1 MIDNFD
7 GKYAFL
13 SNFYESPMTIQDITY
28 PTNEHFF
35 QAMKTLD
42 LLERKK
48 IASAQTPGQAKR
60 LGRQVKLRWDW
71 ESVKEDTMLIGLRYK
86 FSNPDLKEKLLATG
100 DEELVEGNWWGDQY
114 WGVCD
119 GIGKNKLGKLLMKVR
134 EELAN

>member
-7 GKYAFL
+7 GEYAFL
-13 SNFYESPMTIQDITY
+13 SNFYESPMIIQGIIY

-35 QAMKTLD
+35 QAMKTLSPS
-42 LLERKK
+42 EREK
-48 IASAQTPGQAKR
+48 IASAPTPGQAKR
-60 LGRQVKLRWDW
+60 LGRQVELRWDW
-71 ESVKEDTMLIGLRYK
+71 ESVKEDVMLTGLRYK

-100 DEELVEGNWWGDQY
+100 NEELVEGNWWGDQY

>member
-7 GKYAFL
+7 GEYAFL
-13 SNFYESPMTIQDITY
+13 SNFYESPMTIQGITY

-42 LLERKK
+42 PSERKK

-71 ESVKEDTMLIGLRYK
+71 EGVKEDVMLIGLRYK

-100 DEELVEGNWWGDQY
+100 NEELVEGNWWGDQY